1 VSDIFVL
8 QHNAISFRKKP
19 PYYHFEDELDEYDL
33 DPLYASWITD
43 GLKACLKISNAELT
57 LLLEEEEDDECLD
70 EDLEDELELAPIGPS
85 GGSKAKTTSLKCP
98 TNSGSLRKR
107 SLHMMATSS
116 GGFPN
121 PDPRPNVPIQMF
133 G

>member
-1 VSDIFVL
+1 VSDSFVL
-8 QHNAISFRKKP
+8 EPNAISLRKTSLHH
-19 PYYHFEDELDEYDL
+19 HFGELPDEYDF

-43 GLKACLKISNAELT
+43 GLKACLKISNAERT

-85 GGSKAKTTSLKCP
+85 GGSNAKTTSLKWP

-107 SLHMMATSS
+107 SLHMTATSS
-116 GGFPN
+116 GGLPN
-121 PDPRPNVPIQMF
+121 PGPRPKVPMQIF